1 MATKPRITKLD
12 DPANPY
18 GKKRTPTRART
29 EGEKME
35 ALARSRQSTPAKRT
49 SAKPAEASRVHPAMR
64 KANKA
69 YSDAWNSRIARAV
82 DAADSPKRKR

>member
-49 SAKPAEASRVHPAMR
+49 SAKPADASRVHPVMKRANAEYNAAR
-64 KANKA
+64 HKAID
-69 YSDAWNSRIARAV
+69 DAVEGRTR
-82 DAADSPKRKR
+82 RKR

>member
-18 GKKRTPTRART
+18 GQKRTPTRART

-35 ALARSRQSTPAKRT
+35 ALARSRKAEPAKRPAT
-49 SAKPAEASRVHPAMR
+49 KPIPAASRVHPVMKRANAEYNAAR
-64 KANKA
+64 HKAID
-69 YSDAWNSRIARAV
+69 DAVEGRTR
-82 DAADSPKRKR
+82 RKR